1 MSQIDGRGMTI
12 AVCVDDRGGMLFNGR
27 RLSRDRGL
35 IADLLELAGDAPV
48 RAAPFSAALFNGS
61 CERVTVSDDFLDA
74 AGAGDVCFVE
84 NADAAPYMDKVERF
98 VIYRWNRD
106 YPSDTLLDVRPE
118 KYGLRLDES
127 RDFAGSSHGRITRE
141 VYVR

>member
-1 MSQIDGRGMTI
+1 MTI
-12 AVCVDDRGGMLFNGR
+12 AVCVDNRGGMLFNGR

-35 IADLLELAGDAPV
+35 VADLLALAGDAPV
-48 RAAPFSAALFNGS
+48 RAAPFSAALFDGEG
-61 CERVTVSDDFLDA
+61 ERVTVSGDFLDA

-84 NADAAPYMDKVERF
+84 NAAAAPYMDRVERL

-106 YPSDTLLDVRPE
+106 YPSDTRFDVQPE
-118 KYGLRLDES
+118 EYGLRLAES
-127 RDFAGSSHGRITRE
+127 RDFAGSSHGNITRE